1 MKDYSEHKKYD
12 KKKIKKEKPFDFISN
27 TLKILQSKKPI
38 PDGFSK
44 KGIYKYPFE
53 ILENLSKEEKN
64 DTLNEIRSEYNKYFS
79 EEYEIAKQFWK
90 SMNYISFFLCDES
103 KKNLLKN
110 EEMMS
115 LLDNYKSEEEMSQI
129 ETEIKKNMNSDSEDT
144 EFWKN
149 CYELLNYFKNK
160 KLMEDLYN
168 NFINNQRINHKLEII
183 EEKENEKDE
192 DNEDNEDDSKINNY
206 NELNNNNNNK
216 DKGINKNKDKNP
228 KINNYLDDVDEID
241 NVDNYG
247 DVDDDID
254 MDKYKEKEKENK
266 EKKQKKKKEISYKER
281 YNIISE
287 DLKKLRYNKF
297 LNEEDSE
304 GSNANLN
311 DDEVTEDDLSPP
323 KYDSD
328 DELSKNAINQ
338 MDYIAMLNANRKK
351 ILSSKV
357 NEYIDNKRIEKIN
370 KKTKNKKKNKD
381 NKNNNSNNINNN
393 NNNIININENEEEN
407 NNNNNN
413 NNSNK
418 KKPISFLDFIMN
430 QKAQKTEKK
439 EKIEEES
446 DKEKNEE
453 ESNQEAID
461 FLQKI
466 SKHKNKKNNLLDTY
480 NEEYTNTNKK
490 KEEENVEEENQ
501 LSAFQKTIQN
511 FDKYLDK
518 NDISGVYTNF
528 EIIENT
534 FRDLEKNTDNELV
547 FNDVVEIKKDYE
559 WSKEYKP
566 IKPRYSNK
574 KIIGFDWNRHN
585 QAHYD
590 NENLPPKTVNGYR
603 FNIFYPNLVDK
614 TKTPKFYL
622 QRSETPDMCIIRFE
636 SGAPYE
642 DVAFKIINR
651 EWNTRVK
658 GDFLNIFDKGVLK
671 LYFKFK
677 RFRYKR

>member
-1 MKDYSEHKKYD
+1 MKDYSEHKKLD
-12 KKKIKKEKPFDFISN
+12 KKNTKKEKPFDFFSN
-27 TLKILQSKKPI
+27 TLKILQCKNPI

-44 KGIYKYPFE
+44 KTIYKYPFE
-53 ILENLSKEEKN
+53 ILNNLTKEEKQ
-64 DTLNEIRSEYNKYFS
+64 DTLNKIRNEYNKYFS

-103 KKNLLKN
+103 KKSLLKN

-115 LLDNYKSEEEMSQI
+115 LLDNYKSEEEMNQI
-129 ETEIKKNMNSDSEDT
+129 EEEIKNNMNSGNEDT

-149 CYELLNYFKNK
+149 VYELLIFLKNK

-183 EEKENEKDE
+183 EEKENEEDE
-192 DNEDNEDDSKINNY
+192 ENEDESKINNNININDDY
-206 NELNNNNNNK
+206 N
-216 DKGINKNKDKNP
+216 IKDKNIN
-228 KINNYLDDVDEID
+228 KDENNTKKNNYLDDVDEID
-241 NVDNYG
+241 NVDDYEII
-247 DVDDDID
+247 DDDIN
-254 MDKYKEKEKENK
+254 MNKSK
-266 EKKQKKKKEISYKER
+266 EKKQNKKKQISFKER
-281 YNIISE
+281 YNLISE
-287 DLKKLRYNKF
+287 DLKKLTYNKF
-297 LNEEDSE
+297 LKEEESQEND
-304 GSNANLN
+304 ANLN
-311 DDEVTEDDLSPP
+311 DDENTEEDLSPP

-351 ILSSKV
+351 ILSIKI
-357 NEYIDNKRIEKIN
+357 NEYTDNKRIEKMN
-370 KKTKNKKKNKD
+370 KKTKGKKKNKD
-381 NKNNNSNNINNN
+381 NKINTNNNNNSNNY
-393 NNNIININENEEEN
+393 NNIINIDEKEEDKN
-407 NNNNNN
+407 I
-413 NNSNK
+413 NK

-430 QKAQKTEKK
+430 QNSQKSEKK

-466 SKHKNKKNNLLDTY
+466 SKHKNKKNSLLDTY
-480 NEEYTNTNKK
+480 NEDFSIKNKN
-490 KEEENVEEENQ
+490 EEEKPEKDKE
-501 LSAFQKTIQN
+501 LSEFQKTMQN

-547 FNDVVEIKKDYE
+547 FNDVVEVKKEYE

-574 KIIGFDWNRHN
+574 KIIGFDWNRYN